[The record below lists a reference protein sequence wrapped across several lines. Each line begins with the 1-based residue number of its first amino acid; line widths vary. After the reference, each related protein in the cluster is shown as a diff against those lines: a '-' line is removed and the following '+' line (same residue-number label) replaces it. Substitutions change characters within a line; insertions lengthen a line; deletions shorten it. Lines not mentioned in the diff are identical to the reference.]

1 MVNHELSQGM
11 KNRRINHFCIII
23 IMSFVIIVVSSCCRY
38 NNINQ
43 TNKDAQKMG
52 VWITSDTL
60 QLVTL
65 CYYRRGQLHGKYK
78 EFFPSGVQAVSGHYK
93 KGQKKGV
100 WKYKISDGQTM
111 AIERYRKGVL
121 IDRTMNNIRF

>member
-1 MVNHELSQGM
+1 M
-11 KNRRINHFCIII
+11 KNKRADHFYLFIVL
-23 IMSFVIIVVSSCCRY
+23 SFAIVIVSSCCSI

-60 QLVTL
+60 QVVTL
-65 CYYRRGQLHGKYK
+65 CYYRRGKLQGKYTS
-78 EFFPSGVQAVSGHYK
+78 FFPNGVQAVSGHYK

-100 WKYKISDGQTM
+100 WKYKISDGQIM
-111 AIERYRKGVL
+111 AIERYRKGIL